1 MKRDYHVNVI
11 DKEGNEFSTWG
22 ECSADGTGATKDRL
36 KKWAD
41 KYGHTI
47 LFDTYRESG
56 NDYNPAFVDA
66 CLSDIAGFKR

>member
-36 KKWAD
+36 KKWLTNTVTQSYSTHIVRVGMTTTLLLLMLA
-41 KYGHTI
+41 
-47 LFDTYRESG
+47 YR
-56 NDYNPAFVDA
+56 
-66 CLSDIAGFKR
+66 I